1 MKKTAT
7 INKANSP
14 EKNVSKKRLFLFKI
28 VAVLIPFI
36 ILFIAEAGLHLF
48 GYGHNLTLFVE
59 DPQHKDY
66 LVMNRYASE
75 KFFSDPATATVGNF
89 ELFRKQKQPGYF
101 RIFVLGESTTIGFP
115 YMHNGSFHR
124 WLQYRLMY
132 TFPDINFEIIN
143 LSLTAVNS
151 YTVSDFGKEIVK
163 YNPDAVLIYTGH
175 NEYYGALGVGST
187 NRISGNAAIVKLF
200 LKLREFR
207 LVQLINNAINATKK
221 KLSSEKVDSGE
232 SLMKKMAADQEIV
245 YHSEKYNRGIKQF
258 ENNLNEICQLLSKN
272 KVPVFLSNLVSNEKD
287 LKPMVS
293 ATTGKVSS
301 AADVFK
307 QANEAYA
314 NGDFD
319 KAKHLFTKAK
329 DLDLLRFRAPEA
341 MNEVIKKIT
350 SKIPGVF
357 LVDTKGLFEQHSP
370 HGILGNETLLEHVHP
385 NLYGY
390 ALLSEAFYQ
399 SFKQHKMISD
409 QWKNEMTFDQ
419 LQREMPVTSV
429 DSLKGAYEV
438 MLLKQGWPFNQ
449 PIPAGYTRGNSFEE
463 QTAAALLAKKVNWND
478 AMNKLI
484 EYYLKNNNI
493 AGAQKVAEAVMLE
506 YPYDATFYAYAAKF
520 SMNLNDNQKAVVYY
534 KKAFELQPTFDVA
547 RNLVLTY
554 LKLDVPE
561 QAMPYVDY
569 LVTNN
574 TSRTNYSFAQQT
586 IRQILKL
593 RALLKTDSANINMLN
608 EIAAKYSEI
617 GNKDVAI
624 KYINK
629 ALQVNPA
636 NRESL
641 NLLKT
646 IKSHKQ

>member
-14 EKNVSKKRLFLFKI
+14 EKYVSKKRLFLFKI

-75 KFFSDPATATVGNF
+75 KFFSDPATATIGNS

-101 RIFVLGESTTIGFP
+101 RIFVLGESTTIGYP

-124 WLQYRLMY
+124 WLQYRLMH

-151 YTVSDFGKEIVK
+151 YTVLDFGKEIVK

-187 NRISGNAAIVKLF
+187 NRISGNAAIVKLV
-200 LKLREFR
+200 LELREFR
-207 LVQLINNAINATKK
+207 LVQLINNAINAAKK
-221 KLSSEKVDSGE
+221 KLSSEKVDNGE
-232 SLMKKMAADQEIV
+232 SLMKKMAADQEITYQSEA
-245 YHSEKYNRGIKQF
+245 YHRGIKQF
-258 ENNLNEICQLLSKN
+258 ENNLNEICQLLAKS

-293 ATTGKVSS
+293 ATTGKVPS
-301 AADVFK
+301 ADFAYK

-319 KAKHLFTKAK
+319 KVKQLFTKAK

-350 SKIPGVF
+350 SNIPGVF
-357 LVDTKGLFEQHSP
+357 LVDTKALFEQHSP

-399 SFKQHKMISD
+399 SLKQHKMIAQ
-409 QWKNEMTFDQ
+409 QWKNEMSFEQ
-419 LQREMPVTSV
+419 LRREMPVTSV

-449 PIPAGYTRGNSFEE
+449 PIPTGYTRGNSFEE

-534 KKAFELQPTFDVA
+534 KKAFELQPTFEVA
-547 RNLVLTY
+547 RDLVLTY

-593 RALLKTDSANINMLN
+593 KALLKTESANINMLN
-608 EIAAKYSEI
+608 EVAVKYSQI

-624 KYINK
+624 KYINQ

-646 IKSHKQ
+646 IKNNE